1 MIDSA
6 VHLLPIG
13 VMLGLAPFAL
23 MMMTPYLRISVVL
36 ALVRNALGVQQVPP
50 SMVLNGLAIVMT
62 LFVMAPVAE
71 QTYALIQKEISEF
84 TPEGK
89 PYDLKE
95 MLGTIE
101 NASGPWLGFLRKNTD
116 PRVNQSL
123 LIMTRKIWPAE
134 AASKLEINSF
144 IVLIPSFT
152 ISEMTKA
159 FQIGFLLFLPFLV
172 VDLVVSNILLA
183 LGMMMVSP
191 ITISLPLKLL
201 LFVIIDGWF
210 KISQGLMLGFN

>member
-6 VHLLPIG
+6 LYLLPVG

-23 MMMTPYLRISVVL
+23 MMMTPYLRVSVVL

-62 LFVMAPVAE
+62 LFIMAPVAE
-71 QTYALIQKEISEF
+71 QTYGLVKQEISQF

-89 PYDLKE
+89 PYGLTE
-95 MLGTIE
+95 MIETIE
-101 NASGPWLGFLRKNTD
+101 KSSTPWLEFLKKNTD

-123 LIMTRKIWPAE
+123 LLMTRKIWPAE
-134 AASKLEINSF
+134 AANKLEINSF
-144 IVLIPSFT
+144 TVLIPSFT